1 MLKFLANR
9 KTIRIVNYVIDSL
22 AFVIILL
29 SIRRGFEWD
38 NTRYSILLC
47 LAVIILLIKMI
58 FNASS
63 NSKTNDEL
71 ARQINLEI
79 FSKTYSIVIP
89 ILLVLGLGLLILLGY
104 FQEAKVVIITIG
116 VFYYAE
122 KVVRERV
129 YEKYDYEESEEERN

>member
-1 MLKFLANR
+1 MLKFLTNR
-9 KTIRIVNYVIDSL
+9 KTIRTVNFVIDFL
-22 AFVIILL
+22 AFLIIIL
-29 SIRRGFEWD
+29 STRKGFDWD

-58 FNASS
+58 FNASAY
-63 NSKTNDEL
+63 SKNNDEL

-89 ILLVLGLGLLILLGY
+89 VLLVLGLVLLIILGY
-104 FQEAKVVIITIG
+104 FHEAKVVIITIG

-122 KVVRERV
+122 KVVRAGI
-129 YEKYDYEESEEERN
+129 YEKYDYEETDEERS